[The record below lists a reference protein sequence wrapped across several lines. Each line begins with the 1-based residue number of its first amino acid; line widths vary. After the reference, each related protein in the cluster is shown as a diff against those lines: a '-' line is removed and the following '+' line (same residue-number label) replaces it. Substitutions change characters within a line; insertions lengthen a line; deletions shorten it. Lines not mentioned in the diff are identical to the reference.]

1 MQKNSSENT
10 APGSGKALKYVLI
23 AFVVVSVGAV
33 IYKNLPCCSGDKAQ
47 AAPVEAAAATEAAPP
62 VVKAA
67 AKTPDKTVKPAAKA
81 VVESKTAVV
90 YYFYTNT
97 RCSSCKTIEAYT
109 REAVA
114 TKLAAGYKDWKIE
127 FKGVNVD
134 DDANKHFVQDYWLN
148 SKSVVVQ
155 KYAGE
160 KPLKWGK
167 LDKVW
172 QLLGDKEAFMSYVAD
187 ETRKL
192 LDEK

>member
-1 MQKNSSENT
+1 M
-10 APGSGKALKYVLI
+10 AMPGKVLKFVLLG
-23 AFVVVSVGAV
+23 FVAVSVGAV
-33 IYKNLPCCSGDKAQ
+33 IYKNLPCCSGDKAT
-47 AAPVEAAAATEAAPP
+47 AAPVAAAAAEAAQP
-62 VVKAA
+62 VVKSET
-67 AKTPDKTVKPAAKA
+67 KTPAKAVKPSGKPAA
-81 VVESKTAVV
+81 EGKTAMV

-97 RCSSCKTIEAYT
+97 RCSSCQTIEAYT
-109 REAVA
+109 REAVT
-114 TKLAAGYKDWKIE
+114 TKLAAGYKGWKIE

>member
-1 MQKNSSENT
+1 MPPPAKV
-10 APGSGKALKYVLI
+10 LKYALA
-23 AFVVVSVGAV
+23 AFVVVSIGAAV
-33 IYKNLPCCSGDKAQ
+33 YKMLPNRNGEEAQ
-47 AAPVEAAAATEAAPP
+47 AVPETATAAPAQAQKTEVKVAAAPIK
-62 VVKAA
+62 VKAA
-67 AKTPDKTVKPAAKA
+67 KPGAA
-81 VVESKTAVV
+81 KTAVV

-134 DDANKHFVQDYWLN
+134 EEPNKHFVQDYWLN

-155 KYAGE
+155 KFSRE
-160 KPLKWGK
+160 KALNWGN

-172 QLLGDKEAFMSYVAD
+172 QLLGDKDTFMNYVAD
-187 ETRKL
+187 ETRRL
-192 LDEK
+192 LDTK

>member
-1 MQKNSSENT
+1 MT
-10 APGSGKALKYVLI
+10 ATAKFLKYVLA
-23 AFVVVSVGAV
+23 AFVVVSIGAA
-33 IYKNLPCCSGDKAQ
+33 IYKMLPCCSDKQAQ
-47 AAPVEAAAATEAAPP
+47 AAPVETVSSAPVPVKKTEVVIPAVP
-62 VVKAA
+62 VKA
-67 AKTPDKTVKPAAKA
+67 KKVKAIEA
-81 VVESKTAVV
+81 KTAVV

-134 DDANKHFVQDYWLN
+134 EEPNKHFVQDYWLN

-155 KYAGE
+155 KFSGE
-160 KPLKWGK
+160 KALNWGK

-172 QLLGDKEAFMSYVAD
+172 QLLGDKDAFMNYVSD

-192 LDEK
+192 LDSK

>member
-1 MQKNSSENT
+1 MQKNSSEN
-10 APGSGKALKYVLI
+10 ASPGAGNALKYILI
-23 AFVVVSVGAV
+23 AFVAVSVGAV
-33 IYKNLPCCSGDKAQ
+33 IYKNLPCCSGDKAVAVPVQ
-47 AAPVEAAAATEAAPP
+47 TAAAVEAVGKVPVA
-62 VVKAA
+62 VVKKTAA
-67 AKTPDKTVKPAAKA
+67 VNTAIT
-81 VVESKTAVV
+81 SKTAVV
-90 YYFYTNT
+90 YYFYTDT

-114 TKLAAGYKDWKIE
+114 TKLAAGYKDWQVE

-155 KYAGE
+155 KFAGD

-172 QLLGDKEAFMSYVAD
+172 QLLGDKEGFINYVVG
-187 ETRKL
+187 ETEKL
-192 LDEK
+192 LDQK

>member
-1 MQKNSSENT
+1 MPPQAKV
-10 APGSGKALKYVLI
+10 LKYALA
-23 AFVVVSVGAV
+23 AFVVVSIGAV
-33 IYKNLPCCSGDKAQ
+33 VYKTLPCCSGEKAQ
-47 AAPVEAAAATEAAPP
+47 AAPLETAAAVPVPAQKQVVKTQAAP
-62 VVKAA
+62 VKSKAA
-67 AKTPDKTVKPAAKA
+67 KPAEA
-81 VVESKTAVV
+81 KTAVV

-127 FKGVNVD
+127 FRGVNVD
-134 DDANKHFVQDYWLN
+134 EEPNKHFVQDYWLN

-155 KYAGE
+155 KFSGE
-160 KPLKWGK
+160 KVLNWGK

-172 QLLGDKEAFMSYVAD
+172 QLLGDKDAFMNYISD

-192 LDEK
+192 LDSK